1 MSFFVKNILTQIP
14 EISTIHFPG
23 KDGAVGYNK
32 PKGDPMSVPSPDKK
46 SLLEIHLAVAL
57 FGFPGLFA
65 RWVPVSPVL
74 LVLGRVFFAA
84 LALSVIILARGL
96 SFRLTP
102 LRDVFLLLLCGALLA
117 MHWTTF
123 FQSVRVSSVAV
134 GLLSYSTFPVFTAFL
149 EPLVSRDR
157 LDRRD
162 LVPAGACFFGVF
174 LIIPRFSL
182 GDSVVRGVLWGLVS
196 GATFAVLTVFN
207 RKLSQRRSSLHIA
220 FYQDLFAG
228 VLLLPFFFTR
238 RPVLSPRDIL
248 LLAVLGVFCT
258 ALAHTL
264 FIHGMKRIRARAASI
279 ISSLEPVYGVLLALI
294 FLGEVPA
301 LRTILG
307 GTVILGAALAVT
319 RRTARER

>member
-1 MSFFVKNILTQIP
+1 
-14 EISTIHFPG
+14 
-23 KDGAVGYNK
+23 
-32 PKGDPMSVPSPDKK
+32 MSVPISDKK

-65 RWVPVSPVL
+65 RWVPISPPL
-74 LVLGRVFFAA
+74 LVLGRVIFAA
-84 LALSVIILARGL
+84 LALAVIILARRM
-96 SFRLTP
+96 SFRITP
-102 LRDVFLLLLCGALLA
+102 LRDVFYLFLCGAVLA
-117 MHWTTF
+117 MHWTAF

-157 LDRRD
+157 LDRKD
-162 LVPAGACFFGVF
+162 LIPAGACYFGVF

-207 RKLSQRRSSLHIA
+207 RRLSQRRSSLHIA
-220 FYQDLFAG
+220 LYQDLFAA
-228 VLLLPFFFTR
+228 VLLLPFFFSG
-238 RPVLSPRDIL
+238 RPALSPKDIL

-264 FIHGMKRIRARAASI
+264 FIHGMKRIRAQAASI
-279 ISSLEPVYGVLLALI
+279 ISSLEPVYGVLLAMI

-301 LRTILG
+301 LRTVLG
-307 GTVILGAALAVT
+307 GTVILGAAIAVT
-319 RRTARER
+319 RGAARER

>member
-1 MSFFVKNILTQIP
+1 
-14 EISTIHFPG
+14 
-23 KDGAVGYNK
+23 
-32 PKGDPMSVPSPDKK
+32 MSVPSHDKK
-46 SLLEIHLAVAL
+46 SLFEIHLAVAL

-65 RWVPVSPVL
+65 RWVPVSPPI
-74 LVLGRVFFAA
+74 LVLGRVLFAA
-84 LALSVIILARGL
+84 LALAVIILARGM

-102 LRDVFLLLLCGALLA
+102 LRDVFLLFLCGAVLA
-117 MHWTTF
+117 LHWAAF

-149 EPLVSRDR
+149 EPLVSGER

-162 LVPAGACFFGVF
+162 LVPAGACCF
-174 LIIPRFSL
+174 
-182 GDSVVRGVLWGLVS
+182 WGLPDHPPLQPRRIGRPGRPM
-196 GATFAVLTVFN
+196 GARLRRDVRRPDGLN
-207 RKLSQRRSSLHIA
+207 RRLSQRRSSLHIA

-228 VLLLPFFFTR
+228 VLLLPFFFTG

-264 FIHGMKRIRARAASI
+264 FIHGMKRIRAQAASI

-301 LRTILG
+301 LRTVLG

-319 RRTARER
+319 RRAARER

>member
-1 MSFFVKNILTQIP
+1 MNVP
-14 EISTIHFPG
+14 IS
-23 KDGAVGYNK
+23 
-32 PKGDPMSVPSPDKK
+32 DKK

-65 RWVPVSPVL
+65 RWVPVSPPL
-74 LVLGRVFFAA
+74 LVLGRVLFAA
-84 LALSVIILARGL
+84 LALAAIILGRGM
-96 SFRLTP
+96 SFRMTP
-102 LRDVFLLLLCGALLA
+102 RRDVFSLLLCGAVLA
-117 MHWTTF
+117 AHWTAF

-149 EPLVSRDR
+149 EPLVSRQR

-162 LVPAGACFFGVF
+162 LLPAGACFFGVF

-182 GDSVVRGVLWGLVS
+182 GDSVVRGVLWGLIS
-196 GATFAVLTVFN
+196 GATFAVLTVYN
-207 RKLSQRRSSLHIA
+207 RRLSQRRSSLHIA

-228 VLLLPFFFTR
+228 VLLLPFFFAG

-248 LLAVLGVFCT
+248 LLAALGIFCT

-264 FIHGMKRIRARAASI
+264 FIHGMKRIRAQAASI
-279 ISSLEPVYGVLLALI
+279 ISSLEPVYGILLALI

-301 LRTILG
+301 LRTVLG
-307 GTVILGAALAVT
+307 GTIILMAALAVT
-319 RRTARER
+319 RRAARGTLGPMK